1 MPVSTIQP
9 NGGRHKYEFSLIFNT
24 VEIRTKYNSRTIK
37 VKERLLSLQSIAQ
50 SIQDWMQA
58 SPSLK
63 AEQQD
68 EALRVLT
75 ALLERGL
82 VDSTALTNGGA
93 MELFRCL
100 QESVP
105 SPAVL
110 RFVVA
115 IQNQGENLGFCDC
128 YYM

>member
-1 MPVSTIQP
+1 
-9 NGGRHKYEFSLIFNT
+9 
-24 VEIRTKYNSRTIK
+24 
-37 VKERLLSLQSIAQ
+37 
-50 SIQDWMQA
+50 MQA

-105 SPAVL
+105 SPAAL